1 MNDQRGQLSHGESGC
16 ITGCLGIL
24 SFVVLFLSIVG
35 ALTVASWVF

>member
-1 MNDQRGQLSHGESGC
+1 MRVDYEGESGC

-24 SFVVLFLSIVG
+24 FFLVLFLSIIG